1 MKTFIN
7 RNFLVSN
14 KKTKNLG
21 IKENDYTEPQYTK
34 NKITRG
40 KKKLNVYTYIN

>member
-7 RNFLVSN
+7 RHFLVN
-14 KKTKNLG
+14 NKTKNLG

-40 KKKLNVYTYIN
+40 KKN